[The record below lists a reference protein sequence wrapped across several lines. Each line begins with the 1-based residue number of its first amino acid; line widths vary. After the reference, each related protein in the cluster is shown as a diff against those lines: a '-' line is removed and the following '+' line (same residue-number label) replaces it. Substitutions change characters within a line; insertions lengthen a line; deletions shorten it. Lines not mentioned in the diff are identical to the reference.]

1 VDPALLRHEYVAV
14 YQQFARF
21 YRQEPAAR
29 TELLLEEQ

>member
-1 VDPALLRHEYVAV
+1 VAV

-29 TELLLEEQ
+29 TELLLEE

>member
-1 VDPALLRHEYVAV
+1 V

-29 TELLLEEQ
+29 SELLREDA